1 MFMQDLV
8 ENVFSPYGVTVF
20 STSVFNSKLHRT
32 VIWAVDE
39 REARRNGG
47 KNSCP
52 SSCSFSAEWTRTRY
66 VRLNRIINKN
76 LLVQL
81 FDIS

>member
-52 SSCSFSAEWTRTRY
+52 KRSTFSAEWTRTRY